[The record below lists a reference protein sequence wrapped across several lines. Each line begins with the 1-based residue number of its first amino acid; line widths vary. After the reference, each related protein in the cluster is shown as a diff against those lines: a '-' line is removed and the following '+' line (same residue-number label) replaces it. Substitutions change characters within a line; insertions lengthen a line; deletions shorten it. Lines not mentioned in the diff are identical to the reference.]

1 MFYWI
6 ALLMTAVDLAANRIV
21 ASTMSVGDSRPFLDG
36 LLHFSYYQN
45 SGAARSSFQ
54 GYGRLFGVVAVLFI
68 VLVLY
73 YRRTKGRSSRLT
85 DAGLALLVAGAAGNG
100 AERLLFGKVTDF
112 LVFGSGDGILNIADL
127 CINAGIVAVLLQQL
141 LLLLRKPKD
150 SGVAS

>member
-6 ALLMTAVDLAANRIV
+6 ALLMTAVDLAAKRIV

-73 YRRTKGRSSRLT
+73 YRRTKGRGSRLT

-100 AERLLFGKVTDF
+100 VERLLFGKVTDF

-127 CINAGIVAVLLQQL
+127 CINAGIAAVLLQQL
-141 LLLLRKPKD
+141 LLLRKPKD
-150 SGVAS
+150 TGVAS